1 MNKTKPIYEKV
12 KMDLFIFSYAHL
24 YLGRAYSNQNEIPP
38 GPT

>member
-12 KMDLFIFSYAHL
+12 KMDLFFSYAHL